1 MSLNTTSK
9 SSVPLFMVYTI
20 KKVNRHDK
28 MKEVICTVCNQH
40 GICRIYKGHM
50 KNSGSKSKQFT
61 YNTGDKRDMGSIPG
75 WRKSPG
81 NLLQY
86 PCPENSMDRE
96 VWRVTWGSK
105 ESDMIKR
112 LSAAQQDTQQN
123 IPSGLSNMRNLNDA
137 KGFLDTEIQKYSCTR
152 LNAN

>member
-1 MSLNTTSK
+1 
-9 SSVPLFMVYTI
+9 
-20 KKVNRHDK
+20 